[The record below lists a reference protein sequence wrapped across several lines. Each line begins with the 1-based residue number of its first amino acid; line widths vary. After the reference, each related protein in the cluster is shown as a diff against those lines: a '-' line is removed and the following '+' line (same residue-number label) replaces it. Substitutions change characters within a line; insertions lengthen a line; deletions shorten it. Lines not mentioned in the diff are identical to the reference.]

1 MARGNGELITALDVG
16 STKVCCFIA
25 RDEGDDTLRVA
36 GIGHQVSQ
44 GIRSGRVV
52 DMDAVE
58 SSILSAVH
66 AAEQMAGGT
75 IHKVILNVSGGAP
88 SSNTV
93 TADIAISGRQVS
105 DGDIVRA
112 FEHAQNGIKLGDREI
127 IHALP
132 AAYRIDNE
140 KGIREPRGMY
150 GARLGVDVHLISVAA
165 GALKTLKT
173 CVAHCHLDVV
183 SPVVSPYASGLASL
197 VDDEMTLGATVID
210 MGGGTT
216 SIATFYEGEMIY
228 TDTIPIGGIH
238 VTNDIA
244 RGLSTPTMQAE
255 RMKTLMGSAIPSP
268 RDEREFIEVPSLG
281 EGDANQTNP
290 IPRSMLIGIIRPR
303 LEETFELVR
312 NRLNASGFGHM
323 VGRRA
328 VLTGGASQLQGIPEL
343 AGQVLGKQV
352 RLGRPW
358 EIQGLAEA
366 TGGPAFSTCA
376 GLLLYAKQ
384 KHLEQARTAAG
395 RPEGAIRSFGRIGQW
410 LRQNF

>member
-1 MARGNGELITALDVG
+1 MRRCASRA
-16 STKVCCFIA
+16 
-25 RDEGDDTLRVA
+25 
-36 GIGHQVSQ
+36 
-44 GIRSGRVV
+44 
-52 DMDAVE
+52 
-58 SSILSAVH
+58 SA
-66 AAEQMAGGT
+66 
-75 IHKVILNVSGGAP
+75 IKCP
-88 SSNTV
+88 
-93 TADIAISGRQVS
+93 ISGRQVS

-268 RDEREFIEVPSLG
+268 RDALMGSAIPSPRDEREFIEVPSLG